1 MSRIAPF
8 HPAHMPEQ
16 NDSAQKPPVT
26 RSEEVVDTTQQA
38 AEHGEEECIFC
49 RISRQELPAEVV
61 YHDQEML
68 AFYDIQPKA
77 PVHILVIPRQH
88 IESLAS
94 LEKGDQVLVGNML
107 WVAKYLAE
115 SHRIADGGYKILIN
129 TGVGAGQTVPHLH
142 LHLLG
147 GTRFSDQMPV

>member
-1 MSRIAPF
+1 
-8 HPAHMPEQ
+8 MPEE
-16 NDSAQKPPVT
+16 NRDQKPAQTDSPYEEGT
-26 RSEEVVDTTQQA
+26 NQSEVVQMDQD
-38 AEHGEEECIFC
+38 EDECTFC
-49 RISRQELPAEVV
+49 LIARGELPAEIVF
-61 YHDQEML
+61 HDQDIL
-68 AFYDIQPKA
+68 AFTDIQPKA

-88 IESLAS
+88 ITSLAQ

-115 SHRIADGGYKILIN
+115 SHRIVDGGYKVIFN

-147 GTRFSDQMPV
+147 GQRFGETSVGV